1 MEEKKK
7 NIVFFL
13 VITGISLLS
22 LFYLISKIGKVW
34 SSGHRTIY
42 AKFENIK
49 GLAEKAEVR
58 LGGVKVGYVDK
69 MKIELDKEKISV
81 KLEMKIKKDV
91 PIRKD
96 FEAQIRMKS
105 LLGEKFVEL
114 VPTGTGDI
122 SPAPDGFTIE
132 KTKILFE
139 PDELIMSLEPFIRS
153 LDPQAIRELASIAP
167 EIIRNI
173 NPLIQNT
180 SELIEK
186 LDKTLEASAKIVS
199 GLEKT
204 IKVGNEMLELLAYNK
219 NNIEKLI
226 ELSPELVQ
234 NINLSLPE
242 LLAVVKNVNQT
253 LIYLNDNQKDSFSRI
268 FEITP
273 QVLSETQKLLNSLN
287 NMMPEFQKV
296 MTETI
301 PMIRKINETLEKGVK
316 VRLF

>member
-34 SSGHRTIY
+34 GGGHKTIY

-81 KLEMKIKKDV
+81 KLEMKIKKDTPV
-91 PIRKD
+91 RKD

-114 VPTGTGDI
+114 VPTGTGDL
-122 SPAPDGFTIE
+122 SLAPDGFTIE

-139 PDELIMSLEPFIRS
+139 PDELIMSLEPFIKS
-153 LDPQAIRELASIAP
+153 LDPQAIREIANIAP
-167 EIIRNI
+167 ELVRNI

-186 LDKTLEASAKIVS
+186 LDKTLEASGKIVS
-199 GLEKT
+199 RLEKT
-204 IKVGNEMLELLAYNK
+204 IVVGNEMLELFAYNK
-219 NNIEKLI
+219 NNIEKL
-226 ELSPELVQ
+226 LRVSPELVQ
-234 NINLSLPE
+234 NINNSIPE
-242 LLAVVKNVNQT
+242 LLTTVKSVNET
-253 LIYLNDNQKDSFSRI
+253 LAYLNQNQKDSFSRI

-273 QVLSETQKLLNSLN
+273 QVLSETQKLLNNLN

-296 MTETI
+296 MTEAI
-301 PMIRKINETLEKGVK
+301 PMIRKLNETLEKGVK
-316 VRLF
+316 VRVF

>member
-34 SSGHRTIY
+34 GGGHKTIY

-81 KLEMKIKKDV
+81 KLEMKIKKDIPV
-91 PIRKD
+91 RKD

-114 VPTGTGDI
+114 VPTGTGDL
-122 SPAPDGFTIE
+122 SLAPDGFTIE

-139 PDELIMSLEPFIRS
+139 PDELIMSLEPFIKS
-153 LDPQAIRELASIAP
+153 LDPQAIRELANIAP
-167 EIIRNI
+167 ELVRNI

-186 LDKTLEASAKIVS
+186 LDKTIEASGKIVS

-204 IKVGNEMLELLAYNK
+204 IVVGNEMLELFAYNK
-219 NNIEKLI
+219 NNIEKL
-226 ELSPELVQ
+226 LRVSPELVQ
-234 NINLSLPE
+234 DINSSFPE
-242 LLAVVKNVNQT
+242 ILTIVKSVNETLL
-253 LIYLNDNQKDSFSRI
+253 YLNQNQKDSFSRI

-273 QVLSETQKLLNSLN
+273 QVLSETQKLLNNLN
-287 NMMPEFQKV
+287 AMMPEFQKV
-296 MTETI
+296 MTEAI
-301 PMIRKINETLEKGVK
+301 PMIRKLNETLEKGVK
-316 VRLF
+316 VRVF

>member
-296 MTETI
+296 MTEAI

>member
-34 SSGHRTIY
+34 GGGHKTIY

-81 KLEMKIKKDV
+81 KLEMKIKKDIPV
-91 PIRKD
+91 RKD

-114 VPTGTGDI
+114 VPTGTGDL
-122 SPAPDGFTIE
+122 SLAPDGFTIE

-139 PDELIMSLEPFIRS
+139 PDELIMSLEPFIKS
-153 LDPQAIRELASIAP
+153 LDPQAIREIANIAP
-167 EIIRNI
+167 ELVRNI

-186 LDKTLEASAKIVS
+186 LDKTLEASGKIVS

-204 IKVGNEMLELLAYNK
+204 IVVVNEILELFAYNK
-219 NNIEKLI
+219 NNVEKL
-226 ELSPELVQ
+226 LRTSPELVQ
-234 NINLSLPE
+234 NINNSLPE
-242 LLAVVKNVNQT
+242 LLKTVKSVNET
-253 LIYLNDNQKDSFSRI
+253 LAYLNQNQKDSFSRI

-273 QVLSETQKLLNSLN
+273 QVLSETQKLLNNLN

-296 MTETI
+296 MTEAI
-301 PMIRKINETLEKGVK
+301 PMIRKLNETLEKGVK
-316 VRLF
+316 VRVF